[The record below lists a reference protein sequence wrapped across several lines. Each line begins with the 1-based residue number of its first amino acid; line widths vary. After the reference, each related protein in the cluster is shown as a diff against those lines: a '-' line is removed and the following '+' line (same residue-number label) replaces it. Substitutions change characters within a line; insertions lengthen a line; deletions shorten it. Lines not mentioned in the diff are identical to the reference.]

1 MAGYLTWVICHHNKN
16 TDVPP
21 LIGCTVHVDIL
32 VRVNVWGPLP
42 GLSGFTGN
50 SSSAMNLVSTLRK
63 IVDFTKADFIAKLVN
78 AVA

>member
-1 MAGYLTWVICHHNKN
+1 MYPELCCAAYSILTV
-16 TDVPP
+16 T
-21 LIGCTVHVDIL
+21 LQ
-32 VRVNVWGPLP
+32 NVWGPLP